1 MRMSRLQM
9 ETGQI
14 WELMV
19 IRQRHPNPLPVEV
32 RIRQIHPTRNRDV
45 NIPVRKCG
53 TKKRQPVQQQA
64 IREILTVRSVIKNFP
79 QERSIAAKGHSTTT
93 KTQKATASKDGKIT
107 TTCTRCGTTTKT
119 VKIAKVSKIKLSKTK
134 YTYNGKKQTPSVTVK
149 DSKGKELK
157 VNTDYKVKLPSG
169 RKNVG
174 TYEVKITFKGSKY
187 SGSKTLSYTINPKST
202 KLSKVSA
209 KKKGFEAKWEKQ
221 STQTKGYQIQYS
233 TDSKFKSGNKT
244 VTVNKNSTTKKT
256 ISKLKAKKKYYV
268 RIRTYKTVGKQKY
281 YSDWSKSV
289 KVTTKK

>member
-1 MRMSRLQM
+1 MRNQKAATCTTAGY
-9 ETGQI
+9 TGDTYCKTC
-14 WELMV
+14 
-19 IRQRHPNPLPVEV
+19 N
-32 RIRQIHPTRNRDV
+32 
-45 NIPVRKCG
+45 
-53 TKKRQPVQQQA
+53 KK
-64 IREILTVRSVIKNFP
+64 LSTGK
-79 QERSIAAKGHSTTT
+79 SIAAKGHSTTT

-119 VKIAKVSKIKLSKTK
+119 EKISKVSKIKLSKTK

-187 SGSKTLSYTINPKST
+187 SGRKTLSYTINPKST

-209 KKKGFEAKWEKQ
+209 KKKGFEAKWKKQ